1 MNEQSPL
8 RWKYPGPASSMDG
21 SLSGPAF
28 VLLMLSSGIT
38 YSTPVLF
45 HLFEADLGI
54 GRGQAAFIF
63 SFSHVMAFV
72 LGPIQRWFHKRRGFA
87 SGLATT
93 GVSIGTLTFP
103 MIAASAAGAFG
114 WRSLY
119 VGFAVV
125 GLSVG
130 LLAARP
136 RAWIAG
142 CIEMTLCANSAHPTK
157 CPRAWALACL
167 QGVRAR
173 RRGVSLFT
181 FPIN

>member
-1 MNEQSPL
+1 MGERAKSVALEIP
-8 RWKYPGPASSMDG
+8 RSSLIHG
-21 SLSGPAF
+21 WIIVWAGF

-125 GLSVG
+125 GLSAA

-136 RAWIAG
+136 RARIAG

-157 CPRAWALACL
+157 CPRARALACF
-167 QGVRAR
+167 R
-173 RRGVSLFT
+173 VSE
-181 FPIN
+181 PDVAV

>member
-45 HLFEADLGI
+45 HLFEADFGI
-54 GRGQAAFIF
+54 ERGQAAF
-63 SFSHVMAFV
+63 
-72 LGPIQRWFHKRRGFA
+72 
-87 SGLATT
+87 
-93 GVSIGTLTFP
+93 
-103 MIAASAAGAFG
+103 
-114 WRSLY
+114 
-119 VGFAVV
+119 VV

-157 CPRAWALACL
+157 CPRARALACF
-167 QGVRAR
+167 R
-173 RRGVSLFT
+173 VSE
-181 FPIN
+181 PDVAV